1 MATEWFRNC
10 VCDLVSGVVHDIGQM
25 AFEDQGMNAC
35 MYLEPDDYDPF
46 DVPSYTT
53 APSVTKSSRYFRS
66 GESDYYGFHQFQA
79 EQGNQPSPVPVAHAN
94 HFHPAAVALQPLP
107 LRHEIAQGYAALEQ
121 LAASQADTAA
131 RADFIQ
137 STKRLRNVSEP
148 IHTDDQEA
156 PLTRPA
162 KKARHDSSPTRPSPL
177 SAASAVSPKDAA
189 SKVQKNFRW
198 TDEEVNIL
206 VTARDFGQSWGE
218 VGNVSTA
225 AQGGFADSNPELGVS
240 NSS

>member
-10 VCDLVSGVVHDIGQM
+10 VCNLVSGVVHDIGQM

-53 APSVTKSSRYFRS
+53 APSANKSSRYFPS
-66 GESDYYGFHQFQA
+66 GGEDYYGFQQI
-79 EQGNQPSPVPVAHAN
+79 QTQQTNQPAPVPVAHSN
-94 HFHPAAVALQPLP
+94 HFRPAAVAPQPLP
-107 LRHEIAQGYAALEQ
+107 LRHEIEQGYAALDQ
-121 LAASQADTAA
+121 LAASKEDTAA
-131 RADFIQ
+131 RSGFIQ

-148 IHTDDQEA
+148 IHADDQETN
-156 PLTRPA
+156 LKRPA
-162 KKARHDSSPTRPSPL
+162 KKSRHDSSPTRPSPL
-177 SAASAVSPKDAA
+177 SADQSVPASDAT
-189 SKVQKNFRW
+189 SKVQKHFRW
-198 TDEEVNIL
+198 TDEEINIL

-218 VGNVSTA
+218 VRSVSTSHEN
-225 AQGGFADSNPELGVS
+225 FTDDKPELEFS

>member
-1 MATEWFRNC
+1 
-10 VCDLVSGVVHDIGQM
+10 M

-46 DVPSYTT
+46 DVPNYTT
-53 APSVTKSSRYFRS
+53 APSRNKSSRYFPS
-66 GESDYYGFHQFQA
+66 GGDDYYGFQ
-79 EQGNQPSPVPVAHAN
+79 QPRAQQDKQPPPVPIAHSNA
-94 HFHPAAVALQPLP
+94 FHPAAVAPRPLP
-107 LRHEIAQGYAALEQ
+107 LRHEITQGYAALEQ
-121 LAASQADTAA
+121 LTTSQDDTAA

-148 IHTDDQEA
+148 ICADDQDT
-156 PLTRPA
+156 LLKRPA

-177 SAASAVSPKDAA
+177 SAGSAVSAPDAA

-225 AQGGFADSNPELGVS
+225 HGDLADSKSELGFS
-240 NSS
+240 DSC

>member
-10 VCDLVSGVVHDIGQM
+10 VCNLASGVVHDIGQM

-53 APSVTKSSRYFRS
+53 APSVNKSSRYFPTGRD
-66 GESDYYGFHQFQA
+66 DYYGFQQI
-79 EQGNQPSPVPVAHAN
+79 QTPQNNQPPPVPVVHSN
-94 HFHPAAVALQPLP
+94 HFNPAAVAPRPLP

-121 LAASQADTAA
+121 LATSQDDISA

-148 IHTDDQEA
+148 ICADDQET
-156 PLTRPA
+156 LLKRPA

-177 SAASAVSPKDAA
+177 SAVPAVLASDAA
-189 SKVQKNFRW
+189 GKVQKNFRW

-225 AQGGFADSNPELGVS
+225 HGDLADSKSELGFS
-240 NSS
+240 DSC

>member
-10 VCDLVSGVVHDIGQM
+10 VCNLVSGVVHDIGQM

-53 APSVTKSSRYFRS
+53 APSANKSSRYFPN
-66 GESDYYGFHQFQA
+66 GGQDYYGFQQI
-79 EQGNQPSPVPVAHAN
+79 QIQQNNQPPPVPVAHSN
-94 HFHPAAVALQPLP
+94 HFHPAAVAPQPLP
-107 LRHEIAQGYAALEQ
+107 LRHEIEQGYAALEQ
-121 LAASQADTAA
+121 LAASKEDTAA
-131 RADFIQ
+131 RSDFIQ

-148 IHTDDQEA
+148 IHTDDQE
-156 PLTRPA
+156 TSHKRPA
-162 KKARHDSSPTRPSPL
+162 KKAQHDSSPTRRSPL
-177 SAASAVSPKDAA
+177 SAVPASDAT
-189 SKVQKNFRW
+189 SKVQKHCRW

-218 VGNVSTA
+218 VRNVSPFRENFT
-225 AQGGFADSNPELGVS
+225 DDKPELELP

>member
-10 VCDLVSGVVHDIGQM
+10 VCNLVSGVVHDIGQM

-53 APSVTKSSRYFRS
+53 APSRNKSSRYFPR
-66 GESDYYGFHQFQA
+66 GGDDYYGVRQIQT
-79 EQGNQPSPVPVAHAN
+79 QQNNQSSPVLVAHSN
-94 HFHPAAVALQPLP
+94 HFHPAAVAPRPLP
-107 LRHEIAQGYAALEQ
+107 LRHEVAQGYVALEQ
-121 LAASQADTAA
+121 LATSQDDTAA

-137 STKRLRNVSEP
+137 STKRLRNASEP
-148 IHTDDQEA
+148 ICADDQET
-156 PLTRPA
+156 LLKRPA

-177 SAASAVSPKDAA
+177 SAGSAVSAPDAA

-225 AQGGFADSNPELGVS
+225 HGDPADSKSELRFS